1 VQTDGSV
8 EVFPGQVQYYFE
20 HEVILQKKRQTHKLA
35 YVKWFMPVSTYQ
47 TRFHLRID
55 DDDTRSC
62 NVEIWSNDFCDTGR
76 DCIIP
81 VHNILDRFIPSKY
94 EIGRKKPVVRMAVI
108 PIERKFHM

>member
-55 DDDTRSC
+55 DDDTR
-62 NVEIWSNDFCDTGR
+62 
-76 DCIIP
+76 
-81 VHNILDRFIPSKY
+81 
-94 EIGRKKPVVRMAVI
+94 
-108 PIERKFHM
+108 